1 MKFKNLRKMQPSER
15 VLFAQK
21 EPKAMSKST
30 VFEPTV
36 DLPFKAASRVENQ
49 QRFSTSMLKSNL
61 KYVDAGRPSLDR
73 SFNECTTSMM
83 DFEAIL
89 H

>member
-1 MKFKNLRKMQPSER
+1 MQSSER

-30 VFEPTV
+30 VFDPPV
-36 DLPFKAASRVENQ
+36 DLPFKSASRADNQ
-49 QRFSTSMLKSNL
+49 QRFSTGNAKNNT

>member
-1 MKFKNLRKMQPSER
+1 
-15 VLFAQK
+15 
-21 EPKAMSKST
+21 MSKSIDI
-30 VFEPTV
+30 EPTI
-36 DLPFKAASRVENQ
+36 DLPFKSAARTDNH
-49 QRFSTSMLKSNL
+49 QRLSTFIPTGAT

-89 H
+89 HANDPE